1 MMAGAELF
9 EPGRFDLNYSDYKAQ
24 VEDNPDS
31 QNRELAL
38 ERLIHQ
44 ATSIERRRELDLYKR
59 YASNPDFSWQ
69 LMRASRD
76 C

>member
-1 MMAGAELF
+1 MMVGAELF

-44 ATSIERRRELDLYKR
+44 ATSVGGSWTFTSAMRQTRI
-59 YASNPDFSWQ
+59 SSWQ
-69 LMRASRD
+69 LMRACRD